1 MEEIRRADKKL
12 LLQELLKANR
22 LVLLVGYLVAAG
34 TSWLVSPWVT
44 VGLWIT
50 GLIVW
55 GITSY
60 NAAQLKKFRGRHF
73 ELLYQGCTDRLFRF
87 EEVLKK
93 LRKEQIVDLNEM
105 PDTIRAVYQS
115 LYVALRKADMI
126 SHEVSHSEQ
135 GIAHMQPI
143 WNASPNDPQA
153 AELFRIADKNLAEY
167 RTNYQGVM
175 AGVQRTE
182 AQAAVFMTTLDAI
195 RMKLIG
201 YRLVGKSPEV
211 TSRDFLTSV
220 AEAKLQLEAIDKA
233 LDELDFSQYP
243 KTVEIIPPSEQ
254 RIGGG
259 A

>member
-12 LLQELLKANR
+12 FVRELLKSNR
-22 LVLLVGYLVAAG
+22 LVMLAGYMALAG
-34 TSWLVSPWVT
+34 FSWAVNPWVT
-44 VGLWIT
+44 IGAWCIGFV
-50 GLIVW
+50 VW

-60 NAAQLKKFRGRHF
+60 NAAQLKKFRNRHF

-93 LRKEQIVDLNEM
+93 LKKEQIVDLNEM
-105 PDTIRAVYQS
+105 PDTIRDVYHS
-115 LYVALRKADMI
+115 LYIALRKADMI
-126 SHEVSHSEQ
+126 SHEVTHSER

-143 WNASPNDPQA
+143 WNASPADAQA

-182 AQAAVFMTTLDAI
+182 AQAAVFMTTLDAV

-201 YRLVGKSPEV
+201 YRLVGKNPEI
-211 TSRDFLTSV
+211 SSKEFLTSV

-233 LDELDFSQYP
+233 LDELDFSQFP
-243 KTVEIIPPSEQ
+243 KTIEVIPPSEQ

-259 A
+259 S